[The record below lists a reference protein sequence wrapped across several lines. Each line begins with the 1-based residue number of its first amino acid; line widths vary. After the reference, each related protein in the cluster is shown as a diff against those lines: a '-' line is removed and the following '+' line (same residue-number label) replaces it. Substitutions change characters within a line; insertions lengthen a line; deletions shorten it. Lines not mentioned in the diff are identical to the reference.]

1 MGDFGTAERD
11 ADCPVSLDM
20 LGHLYR
26 ANPAAVPDI
35 LRHLPEDSRARLAL
49 FCYNRSHLREL
60 ALTVAADCSPVRLGE
75 LAGTLGQVLALQCK
89 GKTHAFGIAAP
100 VTGVRPKAK
109 ITLAGG
115 RA

>member
-1 MGDFGTAERD
+1 
-11 ADCPVSLDM
+11 
-20 LGHLYR
+20 
-26 ANPAAVPDI
+26 
-35 LRHLPEDSRARLAL
+35 
-49 FCYNRSHLREL
+49 
-60 ALTVAADCSPVRLGE
+60 
-75 LAGTLGQVLALQCK
+75 LAGTLGQVLAVQCK